1 MKKLIIIALLAA
13 IAAGCRTTQPTSQ
26 ISEHVTVKTEIKEV
40 LRDTTIFLT
49 DSAQVRALVKCD
61 SQGNAYLAEITALR
75 LGKFARP
82 RIRLNSNVMTL
93 DCIVD
98 SAAVYV
104 AWHQRYERRETDTTV
119 SKTVQ
124 VPVNYVTKWQNAQ
137 MWMGR
142 ILMILIV
149 FLFYYAIIHFTRKA
163 TGT

>member
-1 MKKLIIIALLAA
+1 MKKLIFIALLAA
-13 IAAGCRTTQPTSQ
+13 MAAGCRTTQPSSQ
-26 ISEHVTVKTEIKEV
+26 TAEKVTVKTEIKEV

-82 RIRLNSNVMTL
+82 HIKLNSNVMTL

-98 SAAVYV
+98 SAAVYF
-104 AWHQRYERRETDTTV
+104 AWHQRFERLETDTTV

-124 VPVNYVTKWQNAQ
+124 VPVNYVTRWQRAQ
-137 MWMGR
+137 IWLGR
-142 ILMILIV
+142 VMIVLLITGFV
-149 FLFYYAIIHFTRKA
+149 FAIRHFTRKVS
-163 TGT
+163 GI